1 MNNIP
6 AEPLSHA
13 DYVRLLV
20 KADAEIARLRVAL
33 EAMLLH
39 DHAGLRG
46 LVYAKAKSR
55 KPEGWTDAQVHT
67 MQHVCREA
75 RAVLR
80 PVP

>member
-20 KADAEIARLRVAL
+20 KADAEIARLR
-33 EAMLLH
+33 
-39 DHAGLRG
+39 AGLTLALR
-46 LVYAKAKSR
+46 VAES
-55 KPEGWTDAQVHT
+55 WTHDQLDGTSSFDEAWA
-67 MQHVCREA
+67 ELEPA
-75 RAVLR
+75 RAALR

>member
-33 EAMLLH
+33 KLALTVAESWTH
-39 DHAGLRG
+39 DQLNGTSSFDSAWAELESARAALRG
-46 LVYAKAKSR
+46 G
-55 KPEGWTDAQVHT
+55 EGV
-67 MQHVCREA
+67 
-75 RAVLR
+75 
-80 PVP
+80 